1 VSLARNLL
9 ANEENVKLP
18 TPMDQT
24 VVRRARGMLCARVI
38 QTLLAAAVLF
48 CAVAPP
54 ISAEAAPKGKDKRE
68 IKAREAFAEGRYADA
83 LDLFV
88 KLYAEKLHPTYLRNI
103 GRCYQNLQQP
113 DKAINAFHDYLRQ
126 AKDIAPSEKIE
137 VEGYIA
143 EMEALKKKQDD
154 EQAARAAPPPKP
166 TPPIPL
172 LAAPPVEASNVSLT
186 AKPTTPSSE
195 PSPPF
200 YKRGWFWGVVGGVA
214 VVAVVGSL
222 WAAGVFSPAKQCQ
235 APYVCQ

>member
-1 VSLARNLL
+1 M
-9 ANEENVKLP
+9 KLP
-18 TPMDQT
+18 TLMNQD
-24 VVRRARGMLCARVI
+24 VVRGARGVLRGRVI
-38 QTLLAAAVLF
+38 RTLLAAAVLF

-54 ISAEAAPKGKDKRE
+54 MPAEAAPKGKDKRE

-83 LDLFV
+83 LDLFA

-113 DKAINAFHDYLRQ
+113 DKAINAFRDYLRQ

-137 VEGYIA
+137 VEGYIT
-143 EMEALKKKQDD
+143 EMEALKKRQDD

-172 LAAPPVEASNVSLT
+172 PAAPPVEASQVSLT
-186 AKPTTPSSE
+186 ENPATPSPE

-222 WAAGVFSPAKQCQ
+222 WAAGVFSPAKQC
-235 APYVCQ
+235 PSGVDCKNLGGNP

>member
-1 VSLARNLL
+1 VSLARNLQ
-9 ANEENVKLP
+9 AHEGNVKLP
-18 TPMDQT
+18 TLMDQT
-24 VVRRARGMLCARVI
+24 VVRRARGVLRVRAI
-38 QTLLAAAVLF
+38 RTLLAAAVLF

-54 ISAEAAPKGKDKRE
+54 IPAEAAPKGRDKRE
-68 IKAREAFAEGRYADA
+68 IRARDAFVEGRYADA

-113 DKAINAFHDYLRQ
+113 DKAINAFRDYLRQ
-126 AKDIAPSEKIE
+126 AKDIAPPERRE
-137 VEGYIA
+137 VEGYVT
-143 EMEALKKKQDD
+143 EMEALKKKQVD

-172 LAAPPVEASNVSLT
+172 PAAPPVEASQVSLT
-186 AKPTTPSSE
+186 ENPATPSPE

-222 WAAGVFSPAKQCQ
+222 WATGVFSPAKQCQ